1 MIMDKAA
8 HQFFVTVDG
17 GRKDTPML
25 GDVFQNIHLLL
36 FRIDKLLAEL
46 LINNRMAALQNR

>member
-17 GRKDTPML
+17 GSKNTQML
-25 GDVFQNIHLLL
+25 GDVFQNIHLLF

-46 LINNRMAALQNR
+46 LINNGMGAL

>member
-1 MIMDKAA
+1 MIMDTAT

-25 GDVFQNIHLLL
+25 GDVFQNIHLL
-36 FRIDKLLAEL
+36 FFKIDKSLAEL
-46 LINNRMAALQNR
+46 LINNGMAAL

>member
-8 HQFFVTVDG
+8 HQLFVAVDG
-17 GRKDTPML
+17 GRKNILML
-25 GDVFQNIHLLL
+25 GDVFQNIHLLF

-46 LINNRMAALQNR
+46 LINNRMAAL

>member
-25 GDVFQNIHLLL
+25 GDVFQNIHLLF
-36 FRIDKLLAEL
+36 FRINKLLPEL
-46 LINNRMAALQNR
+46 LINNRMAAL